1 MAVTTTVQDILDGAY
16 AKSTKNQPG
25 TIANEA
31 TELTNL
37 VTRLLRG
44 LYNFAAEV
52 NPIAFSETAA
62 VVGVASQ
69 WERPESAEA
78 IFRIEDAAFAEVI
91 VVPYDD
97 RLCEEPKPSLYEFGG
112 LFTADAAQTA
122 APGATDTLTF
132 WYSKRPDDPTPAGV
146 TGVLDPDW
154 QEDYNELLI
163 LEVAVFLALKDGRD
177 GEAAL
182 LKQDRNAW
190 ATRFAAYLQ
199 HSTANLHRR
208 FGHRRHV
215 NVNSLL
221 PLLTGGA

>member
-16 AKSTKNQPG
+16 AKSSKNQPG

-31 TELTNL
+31 VELTGL

-52 NPIAFSETAA
+52 NPIHFAETAD
-62 VVGVASQ
+62 VVGVASV

-78 IFRIEDAAFAEVI
+78 IIRIENDVFAEVI

-97 RLCEEPKPSLYEFGG
+97 RLCEEPKPTVYEFGG
-112 LFTADAAQTA
+112 DFFAFAGQTA
-122 APGATDTLTF
+122 PPGATDTLTF
-132 WYSKRPDDPTPAGV
+132 WYSKRPDDPAPGGV
-146 TGVLDPDW
+146 AGVLDSDW
-154 QEDYNELLI
+154 QEDYDELLI
-163 LEVAVFLALKDGRD
+163 LEVAIFLALKDGRGD
-177 GEAAL
+177 EAAA

-190 ATRFAAYLQ
+190 AQRFASYLT

-208 FGHRRHV
+208 FGHRRHI
-215 NVNSLL
+215 NVNTLL
-221 PLLTGGA
+221 PMLTGGA